1 MKLEK
6 DPIRPKHYHKGGIDL
21 FGFLIQ
27 QGRMEELKY
36 FLKVSV
42 MKYVLRY
49 EEKNGLEDLKKAEEC
64 LKQLIE
70 LEEKQNEKN

>member
-1 MKLEK
+1 
-6 DPIRPKHYHKGGIDL
+6 
-21 FGFLIQ
+21 
-27 QGRMEELKY
+27 MEELKY